1 MFKSFRTR
9 LIVFFAGLLVL
20 VLAASF
26 LAVHEASVDNARRV
40 IATDLGQDAAVFR
53 RLLGERTQHLL
64 EAARLLASD
73 FAFKEAYATADR
85 ETLLSVMENHLGRM
99 TGGDRMLVVSLAGER
114 IVDTG
119 ISDGDG
125 GAHPWPQLI
134 AAAEDDDYGEAAA
147 LVRSGGRLFQ
157 MMVVPLLAPDLKA
170 WILIGFGIDD
180 AYARDLRELTLSE
193 VAILDTQGGE
203 TARLVAGTL
212 PRAQRAALPPL
223 VASERLT
230 AGGLA
235 TVDLSGEAYVSS
247 AIAPA
252 TAGDGAVLVV
262 LQRSLVDEL
271 APFQRL
277 QVVLLALLAVSLAV
291 SVAAAVAI
299 ARSITRPVLELA
311 GRARRIVTGDY
322 TLRQEK
328 HRRDEIGTLG
338 RSFDHMVRGLAEKE
352 RVRDLLGKV
361 VSPAIAEELMSKE
374 ITLGGEERVVTVLFS
389 DVRNFTTMC
398 EGRQPEE
405 ILSLLNLYLT
415 EVSGIIESQGGVVDK
430 FMGDAVMALFGA
442 PLEHGDDAARAV
454 AAGLAMVDCVE
465 RLNRGFESRGLPP
478 LGCGIG
484 IHTDRVVAGNMGS
497 PTRLNYTVIG
507 DGVNLS
513 SRLEG
518 LTKRYRVPLVV
529 SEATRR
535 RAPGFVYRELDRVR
549 VKGKR
554 EVVAI
559 LQPLGREAEVTNG
572 TREELDRF
580 HEALARL
587 RAGDYAAARDLL
599 ARLVDSPGDERDAPL
614 YNLYLERAE
623 GFLHR
628 PPEPAWDGTVAFAEK

>member
-1 MFKSFRTR
+1 MFKSFQTR
-9 LIVFFAGLLVL
+9 LIVFFGGLLVM

-40 IATDLGQDAAVFR
+40 IAADLGQDAAVFR

-64 EAARLLASD
+64 EAARLLSSD

-119 ISDGDG
+119 ISDGDRR
-125 GAHPWPQLI
+125 ANPWPQLI
-134 AAAEDDDYGEAAA
+134 AAAEGDDYGEAAA

-170 WILIGFGIDD
+170 WILIGFEIDD
-180 AYARDLRELTLSE
+180 AYARDLRELTVSE
-193 VAILDTQGGE
+193 VAILDAEGSE

-223 VASERLT
+223 VARGRLA

-235 TVDLSGEAYVSS
+235 TVDLGGDAYVSS

-262 LQRSLVDEL
+262 LQRSLADEL

-277 QVVLLALLAVSLAV
+277 QAVLLALFAVSLVV
-291 SVAAAVAI
+291 SIAAAVAI

-322 TLRQEK
+322 SLGQET

-361 VSPAIAEELMSKE
+361 VSPAIAEELLGKE
-374 ITLGGEERVVTVLFS
+374 LALGGEERLVTVLFS
-389 DVRNFTTMC
+389 DVRNFTALC
-398 EGRQPEE
+398 EGRRPEE
-405 ILSLLNLYLT
+405 VLSLLNLYLT
-415 EVSGIIESQGGVVDK
+415 EVSGVIESHGGVVDK
-430 FMGDAVMALFGA
+430 YIGDAVMALFGA
-442 PLEHGDDAARAV
+442 PLAHADDAARAV
-454 AAGLAMVDCVE
+454 AAALGMVECVDE
-465 RLNRGFESRGLPP
+465 LNRGFTRRGLPE
-478 LGCGIG
+478 LTCGIG

-497 PTRLNYTVIG
+497 PTRLNYSVIG
-507 DGVNLS
+507 DGVNLA

-518 LTKRYRVPLVV
+518 LTKRYHVPLVV
-529 SEATRR
+529 SDATRR

-549 VKGKR
+549 VKGRR
-554 EVVAI
+554 EAVTI
-559 LQPLGREAEVTNG
+559 FQPLGRVEEVS
-572 TREELDRF
+572 
-580 HEALARL
+580 
-587 RAGDYAAARDLL
+587 RAASD
-599 ARLVDSPGDERDAPL
+599 RLVEL
-614 YNLYLERAE
+614 
-623 GFLHR
+623 
-628 PPEPAWDGTVAFAEK
+628 AEKG